1 MLQRGGLRHRWPAG
15 SSSGV
20 WRVVKLQIPKALSND
35 LTQPFGKVLLGLVAI
50 GLIGYVLWRFVQA
63 IKDPEKKART
73 SKVWHSLGYAVNGLI
88 YAGFSAVAGSRIG
101 RRWQ

>member
-20 WRVVKLQIPKALSND
+20 WRVVKPDTRRSNNPDTAIWKGIALV
-35 LTQPFGKVLLGLVAI
+35 PI

-63 IKDPEKKART
+63 IKTLKQRHGRQGLAQR
-73 SKVWHSLGYAVNGLI
+73 LGYAVNGLI
-88 YAGFSAVAGSRIG
+88 YAGFSS
-101 RRWQ
+101 